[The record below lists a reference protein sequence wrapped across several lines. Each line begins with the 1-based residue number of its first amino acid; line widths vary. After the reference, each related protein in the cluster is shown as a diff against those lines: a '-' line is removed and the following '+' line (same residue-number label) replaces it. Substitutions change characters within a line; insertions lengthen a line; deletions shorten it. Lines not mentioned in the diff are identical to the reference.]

1 MVYTASTLLHEEGRS
16 LTKPE
21 IRCNHSK
28 RVVKGGRCARGNL
41 AKMKH
46 AATGKE
52 K

>member
-28 RVVKGGRCARGNL
+28 ESRKTGEVCHGNL